1 MLSHFLGFLSDLST
15 ILYGNFRKISSNVYE
30 NFKNR
35 NIQSQFYLV
44 AKINF

>member
-1 MLSHFLGFLSDLST
+1 MLPRFLRFSSDLGR
-15 ILYGNFRKISSNVYE
+15 ILYGNFRKIASNGYE

>member
-1 MLSHFLGFLSDLST
+1 MLLHFLRFSSDLDI
-15 ILYGNFRKISSNVYE
+15 ILYGNFRKISSNGYK

-44 AKINF
+44 AKINL